1 MPAEEPCP
9 RGTLSPSRRSSP
21 AALARPRDSRSDRGR
36 VVVVSGEA
44 YRLAFVEG
52 KCGMERR
59 RTGSAVV
66 RWLTGLLAA
75 GLLVAAVTGLIKLGE
90 PHVPTL
96 SLLVLYLLAVLPIAI
111 FWGTPLAVITAVL
124 SVWAY
129 AYFFVTP
136 LHAWL
141 LPDAADT
148 IGLGVFL
155 VTAVVVGELASRLR
169 RAALVAQRLSD
180 EQSAL
185 RRVATQV
192 AQGVPPGVL
201 FTAVTEEVGRLCDA
215 DLARMERYEPDGTVT
230 GVAAWSRVPAHLT
243 VGERFDLDGL
253 SVARE
258 VRRRGGPIRLES
270 FAGESGTIAQ
280 EAQMLGIRSSIGCPI
295 TVGGQLW
302 GVVAASTTRDS
313 PFPAKTEAQI
323 AGFTELVATAIENA
337 EARAELMASRA
348 RVVATADRTR
358 RQIERNLHD
367 GAQQRLV
374 SLALRLQTAQ
384 AKVPLEL
391 IELTAELDQ
400 VHGGLT
406 DALEDLRE
414 TARGIHPAILA
425 EGGLSPALKSL
436 GRRSAIPIRLTLRA
450 EPRLS
455 ERLEASAY
463 YFVSQALTNAAKHS
477 HASLVAVTTDIT
489 GDALR
494 VEVRDNGQG
503 GAAFSRGTGLL
514 GLRDRVEALGGRL
527 SLDSPRGAG
536 TTLTA
541 EFPLAGN

>member
-1 MPAEEPCP
+1 
-9 RGTLSPSRRSSP
+9 
-21 AALARPRDSRSDRGR
+21 
-36 VVVVSGEA
+36 
-44 YRLAFVEG
+44 
-52 KCGMERR
+52 
-59 RTGSAVV
+59 
-66 RWLTGLLAA
+66 
-75 GLLVAAVTGLIKLGE
+75 
-90 PHVPTL
+90 
-96 SLLVLYLLAVLPIAI
+96 
-111 FWGTPLAVITAVL
+111 
-124 SVWAY
+124 
-129 AYFFVTP
+129 
-136 LHAWL
+136 
-141 LPDAADT
+141 
-148 IGLGVFL
+148 
-155 VTAVVVGELASRLR
+155 
-169 RAALVAQRLSD
+169 
-180 EQSAL
+180 
-185 RRVATQV
+185 
-192 AQGVPPGVL
+192 
-201 FTAVTEEVGRLCDA
+201 
-215 DLARMERYEPDGTVT
+215 MERYEPDGTVT

-280 EAQMLGIRSSIGCPI
+280 EAQKLGIRSSIGCPI

-313 PFPAKTEAQI
+313 PFPAETEAQI

-400 VHGGLT
+400 LHGGLI
-406 DALEDLRE
+406 DALEELRE

-463 YFVSQALTNAAKHS
+463 YFVSEALTNAAKHS
-477 HASLVAVTTDIT
+477 RASLVAVTTDIT

-494 VEVRDNGQG
+494 VEIRDNGQG
-503 GAAFSRGTGLL
+503 GADFTRGTGLL

>member
-1 MPAEEPCP
+1 MD
-9 RGTLSPSRRSSP
+9 RRRASS
-21 AALARPRDSRSDRGR
+21 
-36 VVVVSGEA
+36 VVVH
-44 YRLAFVEG
+44 R
-52 KCGMERR
+52 
-59 RTGSAVV
+59 
-66 RWLTGLLAA
+66 LTGLLAA
-75 GLLVAAVTGLIKLGE
+75 GLLVAAVTALIKFGE

-129 AYFFVTP
+129 AYFFVSP
-136 LHAWL
+136 LHSL
-141 LPDAADT
+141 LLADPENAV
-148 IGLGVFL
+148 GLGVFL
-155 VTAVVVGELASRLR
+155 VTAVVVGELAARLR
-169 RAALVAQRLSD
+169 RAALEAQRLSA

-192 AQGVPPGVL
+192 AQGVSPSVL

-230 GVAAWSRVPAHLT
+230 GVAAWSRVPVHL
-243 VGERFDLDGL
+243 VIGERLDLDGV
-253 SVARE
+253 SIARE
-258 VRRRGGPIRLES
+258 VRRRGEPIRLDS
-270 FAGESGTIAQ
+270 FAGASGMIAQ
-280 EAQMLGIRSSIGCPI
+280 EAQTLGIRSSIGCPI
-295 TVGGQLW
+295 TVGGRLW
-302 GVVAASTTRDS
+302 GVVAASTTRET
-313 PFPAKTEAQI
+313 PFPANTEAQI

-348 RVVATADRTR
+348 RVVVTADRTR

-384 AKVPLEL
+384 RKVPPEL
-391 IELTAELDQ
+391 VELTAELEQ
-400 VHGGLT
+400 LHGGLT
-406 DALEDLRE
+406 DALDELRE
-414 TARGIHPAILA
+414 MARGIHPAILA
-425 EGGLSPALKSL
+425 EGGLTPALKSL

-463 YFVSQALTNAAKHS
+463 YFVSEALTNAAKHS
-477 HASLVAVTTDIT
+477 RASLVAVTTDIT

-494 VEVRDNGQG
+494 VEIHDNGQG
-503 GAAFSRGTGLL
+503 GADFSRGTGLL

-527 SLDSPRGAG
+527 NLDSPRGAG

-541 EFPLAGN
+541 EFPLAGS

>member
-1 MPAEEPCP
+1 
-9 RGTLSPSRRSSP
+9 
-21 AALARPRDSRSDRGR
+21 
-36 VVVVSGEA
+36 
-44 YRLAFVEG
+44 
-52 KCGMERR
+52 MERR
-59 RTGSAVV
+59 RTSSAVA
-66 RWLTGLLAA
+66 RRLTGLLAA

-96 SLLVLYLLAVLPIAI
+96 SLLVLYLLAVLPIAV
-111 FWGTPLAVITAVL
+111 FWGTPLAVVTAVL

-129 AYFFVTP
+129 AYFFVSP
-136 LHAWL
+136 LHSL
-141 LPDAADT
+141 LLADAQNA

-155 VTAVVVGELASRLR
+155 VTAVVVGELAARLR
-169 RAALVAQRLSD
+169 RAALEAQRLSN

-192 AQGVPPGVL
+192 AQGVAPSVL

-230 GVAAWSRVPAHLT
+230 GVAAWSRVPAHLA

-253 SVARE
+253 SIARE
-258 VRRRGGPIRLES
+258 VRRRAGPIRLDS
-270 FAGESGTIAQ
+270 FAGASGAIAQ
-280 EAQMLGIRSSIGCPI
+280 EAQTLGIRSSIGCPI
-295 TVGGQLW
+295 TVGGRLW
-302 GVVAASTTRDS
+302 GVVAASTTKDI
-313 PFPAKTEAQI
+313 PFPAATEAQI

-348 RVVATADRTR
+348 RVVVTADRTR

-384 AKVPLEL
+384 TKVPPEL
-391 IELTAELDQ
+391 SELNAELDQ

-406 DALEDLRE
+406 DALDELRE

-436 GRRSAIPIRLTLRA
+436 GRRSTIPIRLTLRA
-450 EPRLS
+450 EQRLS

-463 YFVSQALTNAAKHS
+463 YFVSEALTNAAKHS

-494 VEVRDNGQG
+494 VEIRDNGQG
-503 GAAFSRGTGLL
+503 GADFRRGTGLL

-527 SLDSPRGAG
+527 NVDSPRGAG

-541 EFPLAGN
+541 EFPLTGS